1 MSEAQVPDHIVD
13 RLRTNLRG
21 AGIPFTDADLTGMV
35 EKGFVQR
42 VVLFEQMAPRYPADG
57 LPDYLA
63 AWGKPDDLAEL
74 LPSGGSFAEEPVAG
88 TAISAELLDQVAGE
102 PSAAGPV
109 PSLAAIARRIAARDV
124 SPVELT
130 EQALAAIAAED
141 PALNAFQLV
150 LAERARAA
158 AREAEREIARGD
170 YRGPLHGV
178 PVAVKDLFALAGN
191 PTTAGSKILA
201 EWVPDF
207 DAAVV
212 EALERSGAVIVG
224 KTRMSEYAYSPGS
237 NNGHYGPTHNPW
249 NREHD
254 TGGSSSGSAAAV
266 AAGLVFAAI
275 GTDTGGSIRIPSSL
289 CGIVGIKPTFGR
301 VSLHG
306 AITLSWSLDHAGP
319 MARTVTDAALLLDV
333 LEGQDRRDPRTRHVM
348 MPVVMNLDAGVRGL
362 RVGVVRDD
370 GSGRALGTSETVAA
384 WRKGLAALAAG
395 GAELIEIDLPELED
409 LRVLNSTILA
419 LEAASFHES
428 ALKTRLDDYGEFMRH
443 RILAGYGYAPDAFVR
458 AQQIRAI
465 VRRRCRALFDRVD
478 LVSTPTMPYGAPL
491 LGTPASTAFTA
502 PFNVL
507 GWPAITVPVGLTEEG
522 LPLGLQ
528 LAGQP
533 WDEATVFRAARVV
546 EAAVAWPG
554 LAGAAR

>member
-1 MSEAQVPDHIVD
+1 MSDAQVPDHIVD

-21 AGIPFTDADLTGMV
+21 AGIPFTDADLSGMV

-42 VVLFEQMAPRYPADG
+42 VVLFEQLAPRYPADG
-57 LPDYLA
+57 IPDYLA
-63 AWGKPDDLAEL
+63 AWGQADDLGDL
-74 LPSGGSFAEEPVAG
+74 LPSGGSFSTEPVAG
-88 TAISAELLDQVAGE
+88 TAISTELLKKG
-102 PSAAGPV
+102 AAPPARHAV
-109 PSLAAIARRIAARDV
+109 PSLAEIARRIAAREV

-141 PALNAFQLV
+141 PALNAFQVV

-158 AREAEREIARGD
+158 AQEAEREIAAGA

-178 PVAVKDLFALAGN
+178 PVAVKDLMAMAGT

-201 EWVPDF
+201 GWVPDF

-212 EALERSGAVIVG
+212 EALEQVGAVIVG

-249 NREHD
+249 NLDHD
-254 TGGSSSGSAAAV
+254 TGGSSSGSGAAV

-306 AITLSWSLDHAGP
+306 AVTLAWSLDHAGP

-333 LEGQDRRDPRTRHVM
+333 LEGYDPRDPRTRQVM
-348 MPVVMNLDAGVRGL
+348 VPVVLNLDAGVRGL
-362 RVGVVRDD
+362 RVGVVRAD
-370 GSGRALGTSETVAA
+370 GTGRALGTPEVVAT
-384 WRKGLAALAAG
+384 WRKGLAVLAAA

-419 LEAASFHES
+419 LEAAAFHEPT
-428 ALKTRLDDYGEFMRH
+428 LKTRLDDYGEFMRQ

-478 LVSTPTMPYGAPL
+478 LVSTPTMPYGAPT

-507 GWPAITVPVGLTEEG
+507 GWPAITVPVGLTAEG

-528 LAGQP
+528 LAGPP

-546 EAAVAWPG
+546 EAGIAWPG
-554 LAGAAR
+554 LAGASR